1 MDILTTKN
9 LSKTYVL
16 GDIKISALKNI
27 NLNLKSGSFIA
38 LEGPSGSGKSTL
50 LNICGLL
57 DKQTDGD
64 LFFENQNIA
73 KLEQQQITKIRREKI
88 GFIFQGFN
96 LVPVMSVYDNVEYP
110 LFLNNVKSSLRVK
123 KTHDIL
129 QKTGLEKYISHLPD
143 KISGGQKQRV
153 AIARALVKEPP
164 LVIADEPTANLD
176 TKTATDI
183 IDLMHKMA
191 EEFNTTF
198 IIATHDKRMSQRCD
212 ATIRLIDGVLK

>member
-1 MDILTTKN
+1 MLQTKN
-9 LSKTYVL
+9 LGKIYEM
-16 GDIKISALKNI
+16 GEIKIPALKDI
-27 NLNLKSGSFIA
+27 NLDLKAGSFVA

-57 DKQTDGD
+57 DKQTTGE
-64 LFFENQNIA
+64 LFFNDSNITDLTA
-73 KLEQQQITKIRREKI
+73 KQITQIRRDKI

-110 LFLNNVKSSLRVK
+110 LFLNNVSNK
-123 KTHDIL
+123 KRRLQTIDIL
-129 QKTGLEKYISHLPD
+129 KKVGVAEYAKHLPD

-153 AIARALVKEPP
+153 AIARALIKKPP
-164 LVIADEPTANLD
+164 LIIADEPTANLD

-183 IDLMHKMA
+183 IDLMHQMA
-191 EEFNTTF
+191 AEYKTTF

-212 ATIRLIDGVLK
+212 KIIKLEDGALK